1 MGRITPVTNYIRRVL
16 IEEIYARL
24 SKAFRAAGIEVNST
38 LTHVA

>member
-1 MGRITPVTNYIRRVL
+1 MGRITPVINYIRRVL

-24 SKAFRAAGIEVNST
+24 SKAFRACIEVDWT